1 MLARALKTA
10 YTLAAAAVVL
20 GTALYVFV
28 GDATPALLIPG
39 VFGGVGV
46 FLVGTG
52 LRAALRG
59 TASIRSGTVRRAAHP
74 LFFWLVVA
82 AHLAF
87 GGGAIWFAIRMF
99 TLPAS

>member
-1 MLARALKTA
+1 MFARASKIA
-10 YTLAAAAVVL
+10 YTLAAVAVVL
-20 GTALYVFV
+20 GTVVYVFAA
-28 GDATPALLIPG
+28 DATPALLIPG
-39 VFGGVGV
+39 VFGGVGI

-52 LRAALRG
+52 LRATVRG
-59 TASIRSGTVRRAAHP
+59 TASIRGGTVRRTSNP
-74 LFFWLVVA
+74 LFFRVVVA